1 MDDISNFLSTR
12 YPDYECIL
20 VGCRSQLHY
29 KSYECCEYDIILLKP
44 GAYDKFDGGREKNKL
59 LPLND
64 KNLRLMFYNVENFAQ
79 NNDINFQHY
88 IRLTNS
94 TFKYHTLD
102 YFNEK
107 KLQNQKKF
115 PVYLKRH
122 LFQMAL
128 DCTSL
133 IKQLSKNILD
143 QNSSSFYVKMLSFEV
158 LKSMIV
164 KYHHQHPSPSHLK
177 YQINELR
184 DNIPRIKTAIDLL
197 SNSLEIERSNVSTV
211 SRSSKSLMSLLEIS
225 NINNMEMNL
234 FQSKLSFFMS
244 KSMYVDGNL
253 LLHSFIQR
261 QNFNYVFIDSYKKLL
276 NLILDTQIQEKSHQ
290 IKELYSLFDLI
301 KNLIKNSY

>member
-1 MDDISNFLSTR
+1 
-12 YPDYECIL
+12 
-20 VGCRSQLHY
+20 
-29 KSYECCEYDIILLKP
+29 
-44 GAYDKFDGGREKNKL
+44 
-59 LPLND
+59 
-64 KNLRLMFYNVENFAQ
+64 
-79 NNDINFQHY
+79 
-88 IRLTNS
+88 
-94 TFKYHTLD
+94 
-102 YFNEK
+102 
-107 KLQNQKKF
+107 
-115 PVYLKRH
+115 
-122 LFQMAL
+122 MAL

-133 IKQLSKNILD
+133 IKQLSKNLLD
-143 QNSSSFYVKMLSFEV
+143 QNSSSFYVKMLSFDV

-197 SNSLEIERSNVSTV
+197 SNSLEIERSNVSTI

-234 FQSKLSFFMS
+234 FQSKLSFFIS

-261 QNFNYVFIDSYKKLL
+261 QNFNHVFIDNYKKLL
-276 NLILDTQIQEKSHQ
+276 NLILDTQIQEKSLQ
-290 IKELYSLFDLI
+290 IKELYSLFNLI